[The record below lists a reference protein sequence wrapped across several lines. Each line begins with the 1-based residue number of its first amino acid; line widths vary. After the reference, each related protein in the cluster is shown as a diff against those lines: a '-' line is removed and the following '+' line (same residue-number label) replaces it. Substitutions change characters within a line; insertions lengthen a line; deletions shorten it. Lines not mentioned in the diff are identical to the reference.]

1 MRTAGAASTA
11 RVVRARAHARGTGT
25 AVPMARAR
33 VRPAGLASTARCRR
47 ACTTAPATARVKRR
61 VKRQASHPQAAP
73 PRRAR
78 SLMRSVGVRA
88 VGAASAASCAP
99 AQARRAP
106 MAGAY
111 AVPRAVWNALATA
124 VARPTVGVHAPCRG
138 RAMHASASAVGRRA
152 AGRTGSACLRAR
164 PVSMPACAR
173 PDGRATT
180 ALFVNAPTN
189 AMELAGAIMA
199 LVLAFQAPSRATAV
213 ARRRRRR
220 GTSRSLARCGASTGA
235 PTCAQRA
242 PYRAPTAACVRAWA
256 AAWWRRWWMGMSDS
270 SSARPLA
277 RSSACRCARAAED
290 PLCCH

>member
-33 VRPAGLASTARCRR
+33 ARPAGLASTARCRH
-47 ACTTAPATARVKRR
+47 ACTTAPVTARVR
-61 VKRQASHPQAAP
+61 RQASHPQSVP

-78 SLMRSVGVRA
+78 SLRRSVGVRA

-111 AVPRAVWNALATA
+111 AVPRAVSSALATA
-124 VARPTVGVHAPCRG
+124 VAKTMVGVHAPCRG

-180 ALFVNAPTN
+180 ALFVNAPMN

-199 LVLAFQAPSRATAV
+199 HVLAFQAPSRATAV

-220 GTSRSLARCGASTGA
+220 GTSRSLAR
-235 PTCAQRA
+235 
-242 PYRAPTAACVRAWA
+242 
-256 AAWWRRWWMGMSDS
+256 
-270 SSARPLA
+270 
-277 RSSACRCARAAED
+277 
-290 PLCCH
+290 

>member
-1 MRTAGAASTA
+1 
-11 RVVRARAHARGTGT
+11 
-25 AVPMARAR
+25 MARAR
-33 VRPAGLASTARCRR
+33 ARPAGLASTARCRH
-47 ACTTAPATARVKRR
+47 ACTTAPATARVR
-61 VKRQASHPQAAP
+61 RQASHPQSVP

-78 SLMRSVGVRA
+78 SLRCSVGVRA

-111 AVPRAVWNALATA
+111 AVPRAVSSALATA
-124 VARPTVGVHAPCRG
+124 VAKTMVGVHAPCRG

-199 LVLAFQAPSRATAV
+199 HVLAFQAPSRATAV

-220 GTSRSLARCGASTGA
+220 GTFRSLARCGASTGA

-242 PYRAPTAACVRAWA
+242 PSRAPTAACVRAWA
-256 AAWWRRWWMGMSDS
+256 SAWWRRWWMGMSDS

-277 RSSACRCARAAED
+277 RSSACRCARAAEEQ
-290 PLCCH
+290 LCCH